1 MKIILLKEV
10 SGLGH
15 KGEVKE
21 VKEGYARNF
30 LIPKGMADVVTKHS
44 LNVLAAQKRKREKSK
59 KLSPLKRD
67 HAKAGEVRSKKLLA
81 GKFNNKS
88 FEILAKADE
97 KGTLYAKLDAKN
109 IASELAKQGY
119 KMEVSEVKLE
129 KPIKKIGEYKIELR
143 LADKKAIIKL
153 KVENK

>member
-59 KLSPLKRD
+59 KL
-67 HAKAGEVRSKKLLA
+67 EVRSKKLLA